1 MKNMILPR
9 YLEKKFTFNIQ
20 KFLYVKCIWK
30 ILLKEAGADQE
41 KFILI
46 I

>member
-1 MKNMILPR
+1 MILPR
-9 YLEKKFTFNIQ
+9 YLEEKFTFNIQ

-30 ILLKEAGADQE
+30 MLLKEDVEDQE
-41 KFILI
+41 KLILI